1 MNIGF
6 SIILN
11 TTDENDVQK
20 LAQIMQVFADQSA
33 TVDNILISKAVRW
46 DADNAAVTGR
56 SDTVPA
62 AFAAEYGKHPAGL

>member
-11 TTDENDVQK
+11 TTDENDMQK
-20 LAQIMQVFADQSA
+20 LAQIMQVFADQST

-46 DADNAAVTGR
+46 DADNAAVAGR

-62 AFAAEYGKHPAGL
+62 AFAAEYGEHPAGL